1 MSTRDFFY
9 SRKGKGEEGISLF
22 GRLDEALPVFV
33 ARDTHGIGKSNRSLT
48 YLVADD
54 ESGDEKKK
62 IFLFLRF
69 LGEQGKL
76 DIYLKD
82 PRLRTK
88 LQSDSFRGRIS

>member
-54 ESGDEKKK
+54 ESEDDFFFISSFSGGAGGNSIYISK
-62 IFLFLRF
+62 ILVFVRSCIPIHS
-69 LGEQGKL
+69 GGPN
-76 DIYLKD
+76 I
-82 PRLRTK
+82 
-88 LQSDSFRGRIS
+88 I